1 MRENIHSTN
10 LRFNLEKDIHKRAW
24 QYLQSM
30 DKKNFRSYS
39 NVIAIALVE
48 YFERYYRT
56 QEDPYLENREREE
69 QFVNRI
75 VIAVEKAME
84 KTLPVFLAGCVAG
97 ISQAPVIA
105 TSTVQMESNVELDW
119 DFLGE

>member
-1 MRENIHSTN
+1 MRENIRSTN

-24 QYLQSM
+24 QYLQNM
-30 DKKNFRSYS
+30 DKKIFRSYS

-97 ISQAPVIA
+97 VSQAPVIA
-105 TSTVQMESNVELDW
+105 ASTVQMESNVELDW